1 MDGRRRLSTEQQ
13 PAYNFDEYNWRER
26 ASERASERE
35 RERERERDMHL
46 GHVITLEISSRIRQM
61 RVSRFMF
68 LESCS
73 MYFGEKEKEKIFVSS
88 FSFATIKGINSLQVS
103 P

>member
-26 ASERASERE
+26 A
-35 RERERERDMHL
+35 RERERDMHL

-68 LESCS
+68 LESWSCS
-73 MYFGEKEKEKIFVSS
+73 TYFGEKEKEKIFVSS